1 MNPSVW
7 LQACRV
13 EHNRLSWYIRDTSWG
28 GLPEGRDSKCW
39 SFSLFSTY
47 FVNWIKSFFSKH
59 SRLTWILWYTLKSI
73 ASSHKHGWCQY
84 KQEGGCF
91 PNKVHPCWQRLS
103 YKKIANE
110 DWLLHVVA
118 WTAKSN
124 LMTPKNSKV
133 FPLLNLSSH
142 SSGLTASQTPCY
154 CNCMWLPRHEPAADR
169 ARGYGQ
175 KEHIRVYCT
184 TKTSFSCY
192 NAHKARLTNT
202 EILLGQKKMFFS
214 GRGEWR

>member
-39 SFSLFSTY
+39 SFSLFFTY

-59 SRLTWILWYTLKSI
+59 SRLTWVLWYTLKSI

-103 YKKIANE
+103 YKK
-110 DWLLHVVA
+110 
-118 WTAKSN
+118 
-124 LMTPKNSKV
+124 KNSQRGLTTTRGCMDSKV
-133 FPLLNLSSH
+133 QPDDTQEQQRLPVIKSQLPQFRSHCFTDPLLL
-142 SSGLTASQTPCY
+142 
-154 CNCMWLPRHEPAADR
+154 
-169 ARGYGQ
+169 
-175 KEHIRVYCT
+175 
-184 TKTSFSCY
+184 
-192 NAHKARLTNT
+192 
-202 EILLGQKKMFFS
+202 
-214 GRGEWR
+214 